1 MSNNICENGLRA
13 AVRSIFATVEYEDKR
28 VIFQAFEKNIIF
40 MKQKLNHLKD
50 VNKGKRNE

>member
-13 AVRSIFATVEYEDKR
+13 AVRSIFATVENEDKR